1 MLISRKEIEIMIK
14 KIADK
19 TGRGEDDVRREVEA
33 LARINGFQIEDS
45 TTMSLVEHF
54 SKMATAT

>member
-1 MLISRKEIEIMIK
+1 MIISREEVEKMIK
-14 KIADK
+14 KIVHETD
-19 TGRGEDDVRREVEA
+19 RREDDVRREVEA

-54 SKMATAT
+54 SKMATT